1 MHNVVPF
8 PKSASNHAVEAA
20 HHIGRAILLLDLSL
34 QHTRALVGDCPP
46 SDKKHK
52 LEHQLQEA
60 RMLLDMVRASAQTM
74 FPNIERT
81 ALDAMPPRDQPR

>member
-8 PKSASNHAVEAA
+8 PKSASKHAVEPA
-20 HHIGRAILLLDLSL
+20 HQIGRAILLLDLSL

-52 LEHQLQEA
+52 LEHQL
-60 RMLLDMVRASAQTM
+60 LDMLRASAQTM
-74 FPNIERT
+74 FPNIERHY
-81 ALDAMPPRDQPR
+81 D